1 MSTGIAFAMTT
12 GWQME
17 AKSSNIGCQK
27 LKSVISY
34 EFHNSLGDQ
43 SLINIFSLDKKLK
56 IQFIFP

>member
-1 MSTGIAFAMTT
+1 
-12 GWQME
+12 ME

>member
-1 MSTGIAFAMTT
+1 
-12 GWQME
+12 ME

-27 LKSVISY
+27 LKSVISS